1 MSQPVAFIFGIA
13 GQDGSYLAESLEE
26 QGFKVVGML
35 RRNSVSENQD
45 SRLAGISGRIIT
57 EYGDVTDSP
66 TVDRLLEKY
75 QPDEIYNLAA
85 QSHVQVSFQVPSYT
99 VQTNGIG
106 LLNVLE
112 SMKHRVPNARLY
124 QASSSE
130 MFGTGVDG
138 DGFQRETTV
147 MNPVSPY
154 GAAKLFAFNISRIYR
169 DAYELF
175 ISNGILFNHE
185 SPRRGSN
192 FLTSKVVKTA
202 CEISLGQSDRLVLGN
217 LDSQRD
223 WGHSKD
229 YVAAMQKILRHD
241 KADDFVVA
249 SGQTLTVGDF
259 VSKVFDALDLDA
271 EKHVFQ
277 DEAFMRPN
285 ELPYLKGDSSK
296 ARRELGWKPNYDVD
310 ALVEDMISHWLAK
323 LSR

>member
-296 ARRELGWKPNYDVD
+296 ARQALGWKPNYDVD